1 MSRVASPR
9 WHSWAGLMLGPM
21 AWGLDQQVSSMWA
34 YNTCH
39 TGVGTA
45 LAIGLGGMLITLTGG
60 ALSWRRWRAS
70 RGEDVDHAQRF
81 FSLLSVVSAAYFA
94 MIIIAGT
101 AAALILRE
109 CMR

>member
-1 MSRVASPR
+1 MSRVACPR
-9 WHSWAGLMLGPM
+9 WHSWAGLMLGPI

-45 LAIGLGGMLITLTGG
+45 LVIGFACLSIALIGG

-70 RGEDVDHAQRF
+70 RAEEVDHAQRF
-81 FSLLSVVSAAYFA
+81 FSMLSIVSAAYFA
-94 MIIIAGT
+94 LIIIVGT
-101 AAALILRE
+101 GAALVLRE